1 MDRVERPA
9 QDGRL
14 EAIMNL
20 TPTGGAG
27 ASAALAADAGSGQ
40 AAGTGPAGSLD
51 RLANKEVFLQ
61 LLVAQIR
68 HQNPLQPAEG
78 TEFVA
83 QLAQFTQLELTL
95 GMRKDLEQIRESL
108 SAAQPQTGSA
118 AAEES
123 NLP

>member
-1 MDRVERPA
+1 
-9 QDGRL
+9 
-14 EAIMNL
+14 MNL
-20 TPTGGAG
+20 TATGTAG
-27 ASAALAADAGSGQ
+27 AAALPTAGAESSQAD
-40 AAGTGPAGSLD
+40 GTGPADSMN

-68 HQNPLQPAEG
+68 HQNPLEPAEG

-108 SAAQPQTGSA
+108 SAAQPREGSA
-118 AAEES
+118 AAEEN
-123 NLP
+123 NLR

>member
-1 MDRVERPA
+1 
-9 QDGRL
+9 
-14 EAIMNL
+14 MNL
-20 TPTGGAG
+20 TPTGGAS
-27 ASAALAADAGSGQ
+27 ASAALAADAGSGP
-40 AAGTGPAGSLD
+40 ASATGPAGSLD

-123 NLP
+123 NLR